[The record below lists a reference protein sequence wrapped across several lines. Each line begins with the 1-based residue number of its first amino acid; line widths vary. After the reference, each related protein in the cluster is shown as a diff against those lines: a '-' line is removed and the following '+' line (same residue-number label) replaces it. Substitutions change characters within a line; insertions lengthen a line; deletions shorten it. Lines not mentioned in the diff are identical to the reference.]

1 MAATTPESSAT
12 TSGEA
17 VERTDGMMNER
28 RWSSSSAE
36 HGSSLMPMITR
47 THVCIFTPRATER
60 VRQCQPSALV
70 CRIYGTDIPLA
81 HSRPAQPH
89 MPTQHSLPLTAL
101 HVRLRS
107 RPTRTRGAEPCVSL
121 CCVNTDATPSNT
133 KSNPTNMIATV
144 PPHRTLAQQHTQ
156 FNCCPTRA
164 TLDASVHTRN
174 DTDTQS
180 PTHDVPCESRGTVQ

>member
-1 MAATTPESSAT
+1 MDSANGGDDSGT

-36 HGSSLMPMITR
+36 HGGSLMPMITR

-81 HSRPAQPH
+81 HPRPAQPH
-89 MPTQHSLPLTAL
+89 TPTQHSLPLTAQS
-101 HVRLRS
+101 VRLRS

-133 KSNPTNMIATV
+133 KSNPTNVIATA
-144 PPHRTLAQQHTQ
+144 PTSHA
-156 FNCCPTRA
+156 CPT
-164 TLDASVHTRN
+164 
-174 DTDTQS
+174 
-180 PTHDVPCESRGTVQ
+180 THTVQ